1 MKLLFVTGSLVHG
14 GAERHSI
21 TLVNGLAERGHECH
35 AVYVKNDPSQLERL
49 RGAASVSCLHAR
61 RYLDAAA
68 IGNFAALMRRL
79 RPAVVVAANPY
90 ALMYA
95 SAALRWARVAAPL
108 AVTFHTTVPA
118 SAKEWLKMLYYRPLF
133 WAADALV
140 FVCEAQRRY
149 WQARRL
155 RSRRDEVIHNGVD
168 LEHWSPRPPA
178 ERAMLR
184 RVLALEERDFVVGMC
199 AVFRPEKNHVQL
211 IEAIARLRARRIPAR
226 ALLIGDGPARP
237 QIEARARSAG
247 VSAEVL
253 ITGYQQDVRP
263 LIAACDALALCSRS
277 VETFSLAA
285 LEAMALGR
293 PVVHSDIGGA
303 AEMIQPGENGYLF
316 PVGDTRSLVASLAA
330 LAAPATRAGM
340 GERARATV
348 QARFSERAM
357 VGRYESLLQEL
368 ALTRSQREDLRRSAT
383 AY

>member
-1 MKLLFVTGSLVHG
+1 MRLLFVTGSLVHG

-21 TLVNGLAERGHECH
+21 TLVNRLAERGHECH
-35 AVYVKNDPSQLERL
+35 AAYVRDDPSQLERL
-49 RGAASVSCLHAR
+49 HGAASVRCLAAR
-61 RYLDAAA
+61 KHLDWSAVRSLSSL
-68 IGNFAALMRRL
+68 IGSAK
-79 RPAVVVAANPY
+79 PDVIIAANPY
-90 ALMYA
+90 ALLYA
-95 SAALRWARVAAPL
+95 TLARRLAGARAPL

-118 SAKEWLKMLYYRPLF
+118 SAKEWLRMLYYRPFF
-133 WAADALV
+133 WNADCLV

-155 RSRRDEVIHNGVD
+155 RSRRDEVIYNGVD

-211 IEAIARLRARRIPAR
+211 IEAIARLRARGIPAR
-226 ALLIGDGPARP
+226 ALLIGDGPARR
-237 QIEARARSAG
+237 QIEARARAAG

-253 ITGYQQDVRP
+253 ITGYQRDVRP

-285 LEAMALGR
+285 LEAMALER
-293 PVVHSDIGGA
+293 PVAHAELGGA
-303 AEMIQPGENGYLF
+303 AEMIRPGHDGQLF
-316 PVGDTRSLVASLAA
+316 PVGDSAALVERLAA
-330 LAAPATRAGM
+330 MAEPR
-340 GERARATV
+340 ERARLGAAARRTV
-348 QARFSERAM
+348 EARFSERAM
-357 VGRYESLLQEL
+357 VDRYEQTFLEL
-368 ALTRSQREDLRRSAT
+368 DSKRSTRENLRRRAA